1 MSDDQKIIQ
10 KVVKSD
16 CQFVDI
22 HRDPRVNSDDQT
34 ILKKF
39 QKVADNLLTYRWTY
53 MTIKLF

>member
-1 MSDDQKIIQ
+1 MNLVWRSKIIQ

-39 QKVADNLLTYRWTY
+39 QKVADNLVTYKGT
-53 MTIKLF
+53 